1 MCFNNQ
7 FTTSKHALKSWFYN
21 IWNAPFCFGRKKN
34 THIVIRRVINVS
46 ISTFVI
52 FFSFLFLILVQAE
65 VSHVL
70 FYASIST
77 FQPNAFLF
85 RGYIYKK
92 NNDNINAK
100 LTKKKRSCFL
110 LKNSPHN
117 TKVLIIRI
125 LDPQDK
131 SKRISIRQPSRWKYG
146 CSQSMFHAQTDFL

>member
-7 FTTSKHALKSWFYN
+7 FTSSKHALKSWFYN

-77 FQPNAFLF
+77 FQPNAFLL

-92 NNDNINAK
+92 TMTILMRK
-100 LTKKKRSCFL
+100 WQKKRSCFL
-110 LKNSPHN
+110 LKKSPHN
-117 TKVLIIRI
+117 IKVLIIRI

-146 CSQSMFHAQTDFL
+146 CSHSMFHAQTDFL